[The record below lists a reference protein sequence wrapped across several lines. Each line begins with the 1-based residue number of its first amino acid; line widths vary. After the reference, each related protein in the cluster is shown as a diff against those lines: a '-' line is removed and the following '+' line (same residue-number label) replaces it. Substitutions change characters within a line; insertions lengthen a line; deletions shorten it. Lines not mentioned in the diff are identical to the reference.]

1 MKDRFFE
8 LSQREQVL
16 IAIMAVLLA
25 VVIAFLGII
34 RPLTDMRTDNLNRL
48 KAEQNTL
55 HLVQQVT
62 GGQTKT
68 AKSTP
73 EQLGQTITRS
83 ARASGFQLATF
94 GEEDS
99 NRYLIKLNDI
109 AAADVLVWLH
119 NLERDNK
126 IIVAESQFRKD
137 ARNGTVNA
145 TIYFIQG

>member
-16 IAIMAVLLA
+16 IAIMGLLLA

-34 RPLTDMRTDNLNRL
+34 RPLTDMRTDNFNRL
-48 KAEQNTL
+48 KTEQNTL
-55 HLVQQVT
+55 YLVKQVT
-62 GGQTKT
+62 GGQTKL

-73 EQLGQTITRS
+73 AQLGQTITRS

-109 AAADVLVWLH
+109 TAADVLVWLH
-119 NLERDNK
+119 R
-126 IIVAESQFRKD
+126 FR
-137 ARNGTVNA
+137 AR
-145 TIYFIQG
+145 